1 MIKDMPIMLSMRS
14 LPRTILAAPLTLA
27 LALALSAC
35 GPAEKDGLASL
46 EGDAV
51 AAIAPPAGQAWADT
65 VTVTNEGGYVIG
77 NPDAPLKL
85 VEYASLTCGACANF
99 AQQATEPLKEKYVA
113 SGVVSWEL
121 RNQIHDPFDLTMA
134 MLVRCGDPSGVHPLS
149 EQVWANLEGIFGT
162 IQSNENAVKA
172 AMELSDQTRRYKA
185 IADATELT
193 QFFAAR
199 GISTEQSAV
208 CLAKTE
214 TAETIVKQSEQQSKE
229 LEVEGTPTFFLN
241 GQKLDAKSW
250 AQLEPILQKA
260 GAR

>member
-1 MIKDMPIMLSMRS
+1 MPLMPALRHLSRFFLAFPLAFS
-14 LPRTILAAPLTLA
+14 LAACG
-27 LALALSAC
+27 SADKES
-35 GPAEKDGLASL
+35 PASL
-46 EGDAV
+46 DGDAI
-51 AAIAPPAGQAWADT
+51 AAIAPPAGVEWADEVA
-65 VTVTNEGGYVIG
+65 VTEEGGYVIG

-85 VEYASLTCGACANF
+85 IEYASLTCGACANF
-99 AQQATEPLKEKYVA
+99 AQQANEALKEKYVA

-134 MLVRCGDPSGVHPLS
+134 MLVRCGEPAGVHPLS
-149 EQVWANLEGIFGT
+149 EQVWANLESIFGT
-162 IQSNENAVKA
+162 IQSNQAAVQS

-185 IADATELT
+185 IADAAGLT

-199 GISTEQSAV
+199 GISMEQSAI
-208 CLAKTE
+208 CLANTE
-214 TAETIVKQSEQQSKE
+214 TAERIVKQSDEQSKE
-229 LEVEGTPTFFLN
+229 LQVEGTPTFFLN